1 MNEPL
6 KITLKAARVNAGMT
20 QGEAAEKAG
29 VTIQT
34 LCSWENGKTEPS
46 PLNVF
51 GLCSIYGISVDNIF
65 LPKKLA
71 ES

>member
-1 MNEPL
+1 MSDPL

-20 QGEAAEKAG
+20 QCEAAEKAG
-29 VTIQT
+29 VTVQT
-34 LCSWENGKTEPS
+34 LCSWETGKTEPS
-46 PLNVF
+46 PLNVL
-51 GLCSIYGISVDNIF
+51 GLCTVYGVSVDNIF

>member
-1 MNEPL
+1 MSEPL
-6 KITLKAARVNAGMT
+6 MITLKAARVNAGMT
-20 QGEAAEKAG
+20 QDEVAKKAG
-29 VTIQT
+29 ITVQT
-34 LCSWENGKTEPS
+34 LSSWEIGKSVPS

-65 LPKKLA
+65 LPEKLT

>member
-1 MNEPL
+1 MREPL

-20 QGEAAEKAG
+20 QSEAAEAAG
-29 VTIQT
+29 VTVQT
-34 LCSWENGKTEPS
+34 VCNWENGKTEPS
-46 PLNVF
+46 PLDVF
-51 GLCSIYGISVDNIF
+51 GLCSIYGVSVDDIF